1 MSKILVSG
9 HLGFVGQHLCRKL
22 VDNGYRFENVDLKNG
37 RDIRNL
43 IPEDLQGFE
52 YVIHL
57 AAQAKVP
64 LSIEKPLFTNA
75 HNIDGTLNL
84 LWCAKEAKVR
94 RFIYS
99 SSSSVYGN
107 QDKLP
112 LTEDMIPNPMSPYAT
127 QKLTGEYYCK
137 NFSDLY
143 GLETVSL
150 RYFNI
155 YGENMPLDGA
165 YSACIAR
172 FLDQKKQDKPLT
184 IYGGEQTR
192 DFTYVG
198 DVVFAI
204 MSAMHS
210 PKIGKGEII
219 NIGGGKNH
227 SINEIAKA
235 ISTKHEH
242 SPQRKGEPQNTLA
255 DISKANEL
263 LKWIPET
270 ELIQWL
276 KNTDSVENN

>member
-1 MSKILVSG
+1 MAKILVSG
-9 HLGFVGQHLCRKL
+9 HLGFIGKHLCRKL
-22 VDNGYRFENVDLKNG
+22 VDNSYKFEGVDLKDN

-57 AAQAKVP
+57 AAQPKVP
-64 LSIEKPLFTNA
+64 LSIEKPLFTNS

-94 RFIYS
+94 RFIYAS
-99 SSSSVYGN
+99 SSSIYGN
-107 QDKLP
+107 QDTLP
-112 LTEDMIPNPMSPYAT
+112 LTEDMMPNPMSPYAT

-150 RYFNI
+150 RYFNV
-155 YGENMPLDGA
+155 YGEDMPLDDA

-172 FLDQKKQDKPLT
+172 FLDLKKKDKPLT
-184 IYGGEQTR
+184 IYGGKQTR

-198 DVVFAI
+198 DVVSSI
-204 MSAMHS
+204 ILAMHS

-219 NIGGGKNH
+219 NIGSGKNY

-235 ISTKHEH
+235 ISSEHEY
-242 SPQRKGEPQNTLA
+242 SPQRKGEPQDTLA
-255 DISKANEL
+255 DISKAKEL
-263 LKWIPET
+263 LKWSPET
-270 ELIQWL
+270 NLIQWL
-276 KNTDSVENN
+276 KDSNNS